1 MNPRCP
7 PSSSSVFPVVKPVE
21 TFEEDLSAK
30 DLPIAKGG
38 VDIPLGSPARSYK
51 EPNVVTEG

>member
-1 MNPRCP
+1 MP
-7 PSSSSVFPVVKPVE
+7 PKFFICLPVVEPVE
-21 TFEEDLSAK
+21 TFEEDLSAR

-51 EPNVVTEG
+51 EPNVVAEG